1 MILVRLSTMVFIGT
15 DNNDFSKEIVIG
27 SSKYNQRLNLPEVP
41 EPNELGHLVMH
52 NDTILLCGGKEE

>member
-1 MILVRLSTMVFIGT
+1 MVFIGT